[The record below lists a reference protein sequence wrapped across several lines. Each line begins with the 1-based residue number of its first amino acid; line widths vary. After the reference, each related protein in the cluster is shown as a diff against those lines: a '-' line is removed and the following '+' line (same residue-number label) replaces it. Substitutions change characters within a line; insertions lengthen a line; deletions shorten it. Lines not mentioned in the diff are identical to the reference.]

1 MKGEAYPVVAVLG
14 GRTHA
19 AWSGS
24 PWSGSHGDMW
34 GTTFCGRKLARIR
47 AWARCDPPE
56 QVTCAAC
63 RYALAMRAAISPRA
77 AATLAL
83 RPPRPAQE
91 GPMR

>member
-14 GRTHA
+14 GRTHVA
-19 AWSGS
+19 
-24 PWSGSHGDMW
+24 WSGSHGDMW

-63 RYALAMRAAISPRA
+63 RYALAMRAAINPRA